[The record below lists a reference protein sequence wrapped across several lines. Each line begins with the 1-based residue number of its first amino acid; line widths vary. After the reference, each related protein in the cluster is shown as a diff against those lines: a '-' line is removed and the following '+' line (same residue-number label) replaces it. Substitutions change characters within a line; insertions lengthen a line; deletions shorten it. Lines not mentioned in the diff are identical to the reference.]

1 MYKFLKRCMDLF
13 FSGAGLVVLSPLFA
27 VIMLLIRC
35 DSKGPVFF
43 RQERVGKNHRLF
55 FIYKFRTM
63 VKNAEKLG
71 PGLSRSGDTRI
82 TRIGR
87 FLRKYKLD
95 ELPQLFNVLKGEM
108 SLVGPRPEVPRY
120 VDLYKPE
127 YAMILKVKPGITDYA
142 SIRFRNEGE
151 LLNTTEDIERHYIE
165 EILPQKMEYYR
176 RYIESRTV
184 LRDLGIIIRTV
195 CSVFTPN
202 HDRLRSSGK

>member
-1 MYKFLKRCMDLF
+1 MYTFLKRCMDLF

-202 HDRLRSSGK
+202 RDRLRSSGK

>member
-1 MYKFLKRCMDLF
+1 MYTFLKRCMDLF
-13 FSGAGLVVLSPLFA
+13 FCGAGLVVLSPLFA